1 MFGSSNPGN
10 HPRQERH
17 QSGARGICAVILS
30 LAVLVTFTLPA
41 AARGPV
47 EAREHLV
54 SAANPYASEAG
65 LEILRRG
72 GSAVDAA
79 ITIQLVLTLVEP
91 QSSGIGGGA
100 FMLYHQP
107 AAEGQDA
114 VLTSYD
120 GRETAPREVTPDL
133 FAAIPP
139 TREGFLDAIA
149 GGRSVGTPGVVA
161 MLAMA
166 HEKHG
171 RLPWGD
177 LFAPAIRLA
186 EEGFTISPRLQF
198 SAETDP
204 LIRRFD
210 KARAYLLREDG
221 RARFA
226 GTVLRNPEYA
236 KTLRHLQK
244 EGPRAFYEGPIADAM
259 VAAVRESSI
268 NPGALS
274 HEDLKEYEPLEREPV
289 CGAYRLHRVCGM
301 PPPSSGGTTVIALLG
316 ILERFPMREY
326 GSDSA
331 EAAHLFAEASRLAYA
346 DRDLYVAD
354 PDFIDVPVAGLVDP
368 GYLKGRAA
376 LINPAKSMGVAA
388 AGTPPGAE
396 ARAAALSREI
406 PATSH
411 FVVTDKWGGV
421 VSMTTS
427 VENAFGSR
435 VMAAGFFLNN
445 QLTDFSF
452 RPERDGLPLANAVA
466 PGKRPRSS
474 MAPTV
479 IFDPEDRLRFA
490 IGSPG
495 GPLII
500 DFVARAITGLIDWN
514 MPVSAVVAMPH
525 VINTNGVTQL
535 ESASAVATQADR
547 LRAMGHEVNVRRIT
561 SGLHGLAIEWRDGQR
576 IITGGADPRRE
587 GVVLGD

>member
-1 MFGSSNPGN
+1 MFGPFNPGFR
-10 HPRQERH
+10 PTKDKEMRR
-17 QSGARGICAVILS
+17 ARCFRGVILA
-30 LAVLVTFTLPA
+30 LAVLVTFATPA
-41 AARGPV
+41 AARVPV

-54 SAANPYASEAG
+54 SAANPYAGEAG

-79 ITIQLVLTLVEP
+79 IAIQLVLTLVEP

-107 AAEGQDA
+107 ATDGGQA

-198 SAETDP
+198 SAETDS

-210 KARAYLLREDG
+210 AARAYLIREDG

-226 GTVLRNPEYA
+226 GTTLRNPEYA
-236 KTLRHLQK
+236 RTLRILQK

-259 VAAVRESSI
+259 VAAVRNSPI

-274 HEDLKEYEPLEREPV
+274 HADLKEYAPLEREPV
-289 CGAYRLHRVCGM
+289 CGAYRLYRVCGM
-301 PPPSSGGTTVIALLG
+301 APPSSGGTTVIALLG
-316 ILERFPMREY
+316 ILERFPMGEY

-354 PDFIDVPVAGLVDP
+354 PDFVDVPVAGLVDP
-368 GYLKGRAA
+368 AYLKSRAA
-376 LINPAKSMGVAA
+376 LVNPAQSMGVAA

-396 ARAAALSREI
+396 ARAAALS
-406 PATSH
+406 PALPSTSH

-427 VENAFGSR
+427 VENIFGSR
-435 VMAAGFFLNN
+435 LMAAGFFLNN

-452 RPERDGLPLANAVA
+452 KPERDGVAVANAVA
-466 PGKRPRSS
+466 AGKRPRSS

-479 IFDPEDRLRFA
+479 IFDGADRLRFA

-514 MPVSAVVAMPH
+514 MPMSAVVAMPH
-525 VINTNGVTQL
+525 VINTNGATQL
-535 ESASAVATQADR
+535 EAASGVADQADR

-561 SGLHGLAIEWRDGQR
+561 SGLHGLAVEWRDGQR
-576 IITGGADPRRE
+576 VITGGADPRRE

>member
-1 MFGSSNPGN
+1 MFGLLISLFRRGKAPE
-10 HPRQERH
+10 PRH
-17 QSGARGICAVILS
+17 GAFGHSVN
-30 LAVLVTFTLPA
+30 LVFAALVAFTPPA
-41 AARGPV
+41 MARVPV

-79 ITIQLVLTLVEP
+79 IAIQLVLTLVEP

-100 FMLYHQP
+100 FMLYHAP
-107 AAEGQDA
+107 EGEGQDP
-114 VLTSYD
+114 VFTSYD
-120 GRETAPREVTPDL
+120 GRETAPRGVTPDI

-139 TREGFLDAIA
+139 TREGFFDAVA
-149 GGRSVGTPGVVA
+149 GGRSVGTPGVIA
-161 MLAMA
+161 MLALA

-186 EEGFTISPRLQF
+186 EQGFIISPRLQF
-198 SAETDP
+198 SAESDP

-210 KARAYLLREDG
+210 AARAYLIREDG

-226 GTVLRNPEYA
+226 GTPLRNPEYA
-236 KTLRHLQK
+236 KTLRILQK
-244 EGPRAFYEGPIADAM
+244 EGPKAFYEGAIADAM
-259 VAAVRESSI
+259 VTAVRNAPI

-274 HEDLKEYEPLEREPV
+274 HEDLREYEALERDPV
-289 CGAYRLHRVCGM
+289 CGAYRVYQVCGM
-301 PPPSSGGTTVIALLG
+301 GPPSSGGTTVAAILG
-316 ILERFPMREY
+316 ILEHFPLGQY
-326 GSDSA
+326 DSDSA

-354 PDFIDVPVAGLVDP
+354 ADFVAVPVAGLVDP
-368 GYLKGRAA
+368 GYLKARAA
-376 LINPAKSMGVAA
+376 LIDPRKSMGEAS

-396 ARAAALSREI
+396 ARAASLSLALPS
-406 PATSH
+406 TSH
-411 FVVTDKWGGV
+411 FVVTDKWGAV

-435 VMAAGFFLNN
+435 LMAGGFFLNN
-445 QLTDFSF
+445 QLTDFAF
-452 RPERDGLPLANAVA
+452 NPERNGLPVANAVA

-474 MAPTV
+474 MAPTIV
-479 IFDPEDRLRFA
+479 LDADKRVRWA

-500 DFVARAITGLIDWN
+500 DFVARAITGLVDWN
-514 MPVSAVVAMPH
+514 MPIDAVVAMPH
-525 VINTNGVTQL
+525 VINLNGATQL
-535 ESASAVATQADR
+535 EAASAVADQADR

-561 SGLHGLAIEWRDGQR
+561 SGLHGLAIEWREGER